1 MREGRAKRGQ
11 VQMVFRTHGGKR
23 AGAGRK
29 PKGKQAGASH
39 TARPAH
45 DPRHPV
51 HVTIRVVGS
60 ASGLRR
66 KDLYLAVRE
75 ATIVT
80 ARREDFRIVHLSIQR
95 DHIHLIIEADTRAA
109 LSKGIRGFSISAA
122 RQINKAITERGGD
135 RRTGKVIADRF
146 HARPLTSPRA
156 VRNAIAYLLG
166 NWRHHGEDRA
176 PFARTWKVD
185 PFSSGAVFFGWK
197 ELEDSPVLWPLPP
210 TYLPLLVFR
219 PRTWL
224 LQSWDRFHPLI
235 SVHEVPG
242 G

>member
-1 MREGRAKRGQ
+1 
-11 VQMVFRTHGGKR
+11 
-23 AGAGRK
+23 
-29 PKGKQAGASH
+29 
-39 TARPAH
+39 
-45 DPRHPV
+45 
-51 HVTIRVVGS
+51 
-60 ASGLRR
+60 
-66 KDLYLAVRE
+66 
-75 ATIVT
+75 
-80 ARREDFRIVHLSIQR
+80 
-95 DHIHLIIEADTRAA
+95 
-109 LSKGIRGFSISAA
+109 
-122 RQINKAITERGGD
+122 
-135 RRTGKVIADRF
+135 
-146 HARPLTSPRA
+146 